1 MSAEKIE
8 LIIKAIESGD
18 VGVALNLA
26 RSALETM
33 NKEGEV
39 KESSSDY
46 PMPESMLYYNGPEGV
61 WQASELWG
69 NNTDGLRI
77 PGDGRKNL
85 FRRGVSYEL
94 RRD

>member
-8 LIIKAIESGD
+8 LIIEAIESGNLYL
-18 VGVALNLA
+18 ALNMA

-46 PMPESMLYYNGPEGV
+46 PMPEPMLYYNGP
-61 WQASELWG
+61 
-69 NNTDGLRI
+69 
-77 PGDGRKNL
+77 
-85 FRRGVSYEL
+85 
-94 RRD
+94 

>member
-18 VGVALNLA
+18 VRVALNLA

-46 PMPESMLYYNGPEGV
+46 PMPESMLYYNGP
-61 WQASELWG
+61 
-69 NNTDGLRI
+69 
-77 PGDGRKNL
+77 
-85 FRRGVSYEL
+85 
-94 RRD
+94 

>member
-33 NKEGEV
+33 NKEDDV
-39 KESSSDY
+39 KESGSDY
-46 PMPESMLYYNGPEGV
+46 LMPESMLYYYGP
-61 WQASELWG
+61 
-69 NNTDGLRI
+69 
-77 PGDGRKNL
+77 
-85 FRRGVSYEL
+85 
-94 RRD
+94 